1 MRNFQIRLP
10 LDFLAGTNHEGENID
25 FHALRHTYGAW
36 LTMTGSHPK
45 VVQTAMRHS
54 SITLTMDTYGHLF
67 PGQEADAVVRL
78 WEMLGDPADALRA
91 TGTDNQAAEP
101 PGPAQRHAQRAGR
114 ETPRLAATDC
124 EQEGESSLQDK
135 SPKPV
140 LVTGLGDDVPPGA
153 APCVS
158 SGGGTRTPDTR
169 IMIPLL

>member
-1 MRNFQIRLP
+1 
-10 LDFLAGTNHEGENID
+10 
-25 FHALRHTYGAW
+25 
-36 LTMTGSHPK
+36 MTGSHPK

-54 SITLTMDTYGHLF
+54 SITLTMDPYGHLF

-153 APCVS
+153 SPCVS